1 MGAESSHLR
10 GVHLTSMRNL
20 LVGLFLGAALT
31 AGFGVSASGPKG
43 PLVSGHS
50 GPLKYAVIVGG
61 EVECVSPWLSVE
73 AKTIECYTP
82 PAPPEERPD
91 PMRNVAE

>member
-1 MGAESSHLR
+1 MK
-10 GVHLTSMRNL
+10 NL
-20 LVGLFLGAALT
+20 LVGLFLGASLT

-43 PLVSGHS
+43 PQVQGQS

-61 EVECVSPWLSVE
+61 EVECVGPWISME
-73 AKTIECYTP
+73 AKTIECYS
-82 PAPPEERPD
+82 PPEAPEAPQD

>member
-1 MGAESSHLR
+1 MVHLK

-43 PLVSGHS
+43 PLVSGQS

-61 EVECVSPWLSVE
+61 EDECVTPWISVE
-73 AKTIECYTP
+73 SKTIECYS
-82 PAPPEERPD
+82 APPPPEKPD